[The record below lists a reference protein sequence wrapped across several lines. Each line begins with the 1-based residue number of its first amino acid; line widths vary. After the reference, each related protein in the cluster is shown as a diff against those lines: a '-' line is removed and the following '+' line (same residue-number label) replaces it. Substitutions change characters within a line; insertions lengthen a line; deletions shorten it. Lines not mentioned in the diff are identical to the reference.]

1 MHGSMLR
8 NRGKLITMDIVLYGD
23 NQTTATFNADL
34 ILSLLKDVPQ
44 YKNGDH
50 PIFSF
55 NSFAQTAFTF
65 SPYGIVPAKIVMGDG
80 IMQDFTAIGYDDV
93 VPQAILAHEFGHQ
106 VQFQLGVYGNVSSAE
121 ATRRTELM
129 ADAHSAY
136 YLSHARGAA
145 MQWKRVQQ
153 FLQVFFNIGDCQ
165 FTSDVHHGTPSQRMA
180 AAQWGYS
187 VANDAQKQG
196 QILTSKAF
204 TTLFEAQLPA
214 ILTH

>member
-1 MHGSMLR
+1 MEVCCVTG
-8 NRGKLITMDIVLYGD
+8 GKLITMDIVLYGD

-106 VQFQLGVYGNVSSAE
+106 VQFQLGVYGNVSSPE

-129 ADAHSAY
+129 AGVFCLLSVSCKGCGYAVEKGSA
-136 YLSHARGAA
+136 
-145 MQWKRVQQ
+145 
-153 FLQVFFNIGDCQ
+153 VFAGIF
-165 FTSDVHHGTPSQRMA
+165 
-180 AAQWGYS
+180 
-187 VANDAQKQG
+187 
-196 QILTSKAF
+196 
-204 TTLFEAQLPA
+204 
-214 ILTH
+214 